1 MYTYYG
7 DDDKDY
13 FYAEY
18 FVQVNGEPLSE
29 QQCKELED
37 KLFEDKEIQA
47 LEYDGYNNYD
57 IEFGEVGISDSS
69 INFNFVRDLD
79 TYSYDG
85 DTEEE
90 AAVNVLEGRYIAYI
104 DLFENILSEVVKKYM
119 PDAEV
124 TISNEFKN
132 KDEYIKSNLSNVMS
146 DCDEEDYDDDDYD
159 DDEYDEDD

>member
-18 FVQVNGEPLSE
+18 FVKVNGEPLSE

-37 KLFEDKEIQA
+37 ELFEDEKIQA

-69 INFNFVRDLD
+69 INFHFVRDVE
-79 TYSYDG
+79 TYSYTG
-85 DTEEE
+85 DTKEE
-90 AAVNVLEGRYIAYI
+90 AAVNVLEGRYMAYI
-104 DLFENILSEVVKKYM
+104 ELFENILTEVVKKYM

-124 TISNEFKN
+124 SISNEFKN

-146 DCDEEDYDDDDYD
+146 SFDEEDYDDDED
-159 DDEYDEDD
+159 DEDD